1 MSDCDISSSFLQ
13 INDQSSFMLQRCE
26 SSGDEDDDWR
36 HKRRENN
43 RMAAQKSRNRQTQ
56 RADEL
61 HKAYECLDQKNRL
74 LKKEVQFLSEEQMRL
89 TEALKA
95 HEPLCLIRHCVPTLG
110 SGPRDVGVLSSLPR

>member
-1 MSDCDISSSFLQ
+1 MRIKRTFLES
-13 INDQSSFMLQRCE
+13 IDKWNMWHSVPLLQ

-36 HKRRENN
+36 LKRRENN
-43 RMAAQKSRNRQTQ
+43 RVTAQKSRKRQTQ

-61 HKAYECLDQKNRL
+61 HKAYECLDQKNRR
-74 LKKEVQFLSEEQMRL
+74 LKKEVQFLSDEQRRL

-95 HEPLCLIRHCVPTLG
+95 HEPLCPIRHCVPTLG